1 MAYLC
6 HLLTPRAEAR
16 LLDGNQ
22 VGIFAISPIGIGS
35 VIAVCGSMIYS
46 SDVLEQMPQ
55 EHMRTALQ
63 IEDNLFVQTI
73 TDPNDTCSINHSCH
87 PNSGFLNAVQIVEM
101 QDIPAG
107 QEITYD
113 DAMTNGTSRRR
124 FVCHCNVIDCRGE
137 ITGDDWQQKN
147 LQERYRG
154 YFSPYLRR
162 RIAASGLARKLK
174 KNDVE
179 KLLLNY
185 DKNPISSITE
195 ALQIVLGRTFYQWPD
210 LIAAL
215 PIDAV
220 RQQLLLTKESQ
231 HLDYLVQELNE
242 LRGANFLPKQSY

>member
-22 VGIFAISPIGIGS
+22 LGIFAISPISVGT
-35 VIAVCGSMIYS
+35 VIAVCGSMIHS
-46 SDVLEQMPQ
+46 SDVLEHMPQ
-55 EHMRTALQ
+55 ELMQTALQ
-63 IEDNLFVQTI
+63 IEDSLFVQTI
-73 TDPNDTCSINHSCH
+73 AGSVDACFVNHSCD
-87 PNSGFLNAVQIVEM
+87 PNSGFLNAVQIVAM

-124 FVCHCNVIDCRGE
+124 FVCHCNSIDCRGE
-137 ITGDDWQQKN
+137 ITGDDWRQKN

-154 YFSPYLRR
+154 YFSPYLTR

-174 KNDVE
+174 KRDVE
-179 KLLLNY
+179 KLLLDY
-185 DKNPISSITE
+185 DKNPISNITD
-195 ALQIVLGRTFYQWPD
+195 ALQIVLGKPFCQWPD

-215 PIDAV
+215 PIDV
-220 RQQLLLTKESQ
+220 DRQRLLLSKDSQ
-231 HLDYLVQELNE
+231 HLDHLVQELNE
-242 LRGANFLPKQSY
+242 LRGTNFLPK

>member
-22 VGIFAISPIGIGS
+22 LGIFAISPISAGT

-46 SDVLEQMPQ
+46 SDVLEHIPQ

-73 TDPNDTCSINHSCH
+73 ADPVDAYFINHSCH
-87 PNSGFLNAVQIVEM
+87 PNSGFLNAVQIVAM

-124 FVCHCNVIDCRGE
+124 FVCHCNSIDCRGE
-137 ITGDDWQQKN
+137 ITGDDWRQKS

-154 YFSPYLRR
+154 YFSPYLTR

-179 KLLLNY
+179 KLLLDY
-185 DKNPISSITE
+185 DKSPVSSITE
-195 ALQIVLGRTFYQWPD
+195 ALQIVLGKTFCQWPD

-215 PIDAV
+215 PIDAD
-220 RQQLLLTKESQ
+220 RQRLLLTEDSQ
-231 HLDYLVQELNE
+231 HLDHLVQELNE
-242 LRGANFLPKQSY
+242 LRGANFLPK

>member
-6 HLLTPRAEAR
+6 HLLTPRAAAR

-22 VGIFAISPIGIGS
+22 VGIFAISPISVGS

-46 SDVLEQMPQ
+46 SDVLEHMPQ
-55 EHMRTALQ
+55 EHMQTALQ

-73 TDPNDTCSINHSCH
+73 TDPNDTCLINHSCH
-87 PNSGFLNAVQIVEM
+87 PNSGFLNAVQIVAM

-124 FVCHCNVIDCRGE
+124 FVCHCNSIDCRGE
-137 ITGDDWQQKN
+137 ITGDDWRQKS

-162 RIAASGLARKLK
+162 RITASLLARKLK

-179 KLLLNY
+179 KLLLDY
-185 DKNPISSITE
+185 DKSPVSSITN
-195 ALQIVLGRTFYQWPD
+195 ALQIVTGKTFCQWPD

-215 PIDAV
+215 PIDAD
-220 RQQLLLTKESQ
+220 RQRLLLIKDSQ
-231 HLDYLVQELNE
+231 HLDHLVQELNE
-242 LRGANFLPKQSY
+242 LRGANFLPK

>member
-6 HLLTPRAEAR
+6 HLLTPRAAAR

-22 VGIFAISPIGIGS
+22 VGIFAISPISVGS
-35 VIAVCGSMIYS
+35 VIAVCGSMIYTS
-46 SDVLEQMPQ
+46 GVLERMPQ
-55 EHMRTALQ
+55 EHMQTALQ

-73 TDPNDTCSINHSCH
+73 ADPNDTCFINHSCH
-87 PNSGFLNAVQIVEM
+87 PNSGFLNAVQIVAM

-124 FVCHCNVIDCRGE
+124 FICKCDLIDCRGE
-137 ITGDDWQQKN
+137 ITGDDWRQKN
-147 LQERYRG
+147 LQEQYRG

-162 RIAASGLARKLK
+162 RITASRLARKLT

-179 KLLLNY
+179 KLLLDY
-185 DKNPISSITE
+185 DKNPISSITD
-195 ALQIVLGRTFYQWPD
+195 ALQIVLGKTFCQWPD

-220 RQQLLLTKESQ
+220 RLRLLLTKDSQ
-231 HLDYLVQELNE
+231 NLDYLVQELNE
-242 LRGANFLPKQSY
+242 LRGANFLPK

>member
-22 VGIFAISPIGIGS
+22 LGIFAISPISVGT

-46 SDVLEQMPQ
+46 SDVLEYIPQ
-55 EHMRTALQ
+55 ENMRTALQ

-73 TDPNDTCSINHSCH
+73 ADPVDTHLINHSCH
-87 PNSGFLNAVQIVEM
+87 PNSGFLNAVQIVAI

-124 FVCHCNVIDCRGE
+124 FVCHCNSIDCRGE
-137 ITGDDWQQKN
+137 ITGDDWRQKN
-147 LQERYRG
+147 LQKRYRG
-154 YFSPYLRR
+154 YFSPYLSR
-162 RIAASGLARKLK
+162 RIAAGGLARKLK

-179 KLLLNY
+179 KLLLDY
-185 DKNPISSITE
+185 DKSPVSSITE
-195 ALQIVLGRTFYQWPD
+195 ALQIVLGKTFCQWPD

-215 PIDAV
+215 PIDAD
-220 RQQLLLTKESQ
+220 RQRLLLTEDSQ
-231 HLDYLVQELNE
+231 HLDHLVQELNE
-242 LRGANFLPKQSY
+242 LRGANFLPK

>member
-22 VGIFAISPIGIGS
+22 LGIFAISPISAGT

-46 SDVLEQMPQ
+46 SDVLEHIPQ

-73 TDPNDTCSINHSCH
+73 ADPDHTCFINHSCH
-87 PNSGFLNAVQIVEM
+87 PNSGFLNAVQIVAM

-124 FVCHCNVIDCRGE
+124 FVCHCNSIDCRGE
-137 ITGDDWQQKN
+137 ITGDDWRQKN

-154 YFSPYLRR
+154 YFSPYLMR
-162 RIAASGLARKLK
+162 RIAASGRARKLK
-174 KNDVE
+174 KKDVE
-179 KLLLNY
+179 KLLLEY
-185 DKNPISSITE
+185 DKSPVSSITE
-195 ALQIVLGRTFYQWPD
+195 ALQIVLGKTFCQWPD

-215 PIDAV
+215 PIDAD
-220 RQQLLLTKESQ
+220 RQRLLLTEDSQ
-231 HLDYLVQELNE
+231 HLDHLVQELNE
-242 LRGANFLPKQSY
+242 LRGANFLPK

>member
-22 VGIFAISPIGIGS
+22 LGIFAISPISAGT

-46 SDVLEQMPQ
+46 SDVLEHIPQ

-73 TDPNDTCSINHSCH
+73 ADPDHTCFINHSCH
-87 PNSGFLNAVQIVEM
+87 PNSGFLNAVQIVAM

-124 FVCHCNVIDCRGE
+124 FVCHCNSIDCRGE
-137 ITGDDWQQKN
+137 ITGDDWRQKN

-154 YFSPYLRR
+154 YFSPYLMR

-179 KLLLNY
+179 KLLLDY
-185 DKNPISSITE
+185 DKSPVSSITN
-195 ALQIVLGRTFYQWPD
+195 ALQIVTGKTFCQWPD

-215 PIDAV
+215 PIDAD
-220 RQQLLLTKESQ
+220 RQRLLLTEDSQ
-231 HLDYLVQELNE
+231 HLDHLVQELNE
-242 LRGANFLPKQSY
+242 LRGANFLPK

>member
-87 PNSGFLNAVQIVEM
+87 PNSGFLNAVQIVAM

-124 FVCHCNVIDCRGE
+124 FVCHCNSIDCRGE
-137 ITGDDWQQKN
+137 ITGDDWRQKN

-162 RIAASGLARKLK
+162 RMAASGLARKLK
-174 KNDVE
+174 KKDVE

-195 ALQIVLGRTFYQWPD
+195 ALQIVLGRTFCQWPD
-210 LIAAL
+210 LITAL

-220 RQQLLLTKESQ
+220 RLQLLLAKDSQ
-231 HLDYLVQELNE
+231 HLDHLVQELNE

>member
-22 VGIFAISPIGIGS
+22 IGIFAISPISVGT
-35 VIAVCGSMIYS
+35 VIAVCGSMIYT
-46 SDVLEQMPQ
+46 SDVLEHIPQ

-63 IEDNLFVQTI
+63 IEDNLFFQTI
-73 TDPNDTCSINHSCH
+73 ADPVDTYFINHSCH
-87 PNSGFLNAVQIVEM
+87 PNSGFLNAVQIVAM

-124 FVCHCNVIDCRGE
+124 FVCHCNSIHCRGE
-137 ITGDDWQQKN
+137 ITGDDWHQKS

-154 YFSPYLRR
+154 YFSPYLMR

-174 KNDVE
+174 KKDVE
-179 KLLLNY
+179 KLLLDY
-185 DKNPISSITE
+185 DKSPVSSITN
-195 ALQIVLGRTFYQWPD
+195 ALQIVTGKTFCQWPD

-215 PIDAV
+215 PIDAD
-220 RQQLLLTKESQ
+220 RQRLLLTEDSQ
-231 HLDYLVQELNE
+231 HLDHLVQELNE
-242 LRGANFLPKQSY
+242 LRGANFLPK

>member
-22 VGIFAISPIGIGS
+22 LGIFAISPISAGT

-46 SDVLEQMPQ
+46 SDVLEHIPQ

-73 TDPNDTCSINHSCH
+73 ADPDHTCFINHSCH
-87 PNSGFLNAVQIVEM
+87 PNSGFLNAVQIVAM

-124 FVCHCNVIDCRGE
+124 FVCHCNSIDCRGE
-137 ITGDDWQQKN
+137 ITGDDWRQKN

-154 YFSPYLRR
+154 YFSPYLMR
-162 RIAASGLARKLK
+162 RIAASGRARKLK
-174 KNDVE
+174 KKDVE
-179 KLLLNY
+179 KLLLDY
-185 DKNPISSITE
+185 DKSPVSSITE
-195 ALQIVLGRTFYQWPD
+195 ALQIVLGKTFCQWPD

-215 PIDAV
+215 PIDAD
-220 RQQLLLTKESQ
+220 RQRLLLTEDSQ
-231 HLDYLVQELNE
+231 HLDHLVQELNE
-242 LRGANFLPKQSY
+242 LRGANFLPK

>member
-22 VGIFAISPIGIGS
+22 LGIFAISPISVGT

-46 SDVLEQMPQ
+46 SDVLEYIPQ

-73 TDPNDTCSINHSCH
+73 ADPVDTYFINHSCH
-87 PNSGFLNAVQIVEM
+87 PNSGFLNAVQIVAM

-124 FVCHCNVIDCRGE
+124 FVCHCNSIDCRGE
-137 ITGDDWQQKN
+137 ITGDDWRQKN

-154 YFSPYLRR
+154 YFSPYLSR

-179 KLLLNY
+179 KLLLDY
-185 DKNPISSITE
+185 DKSPVSSITE
-195 ALQIVLGRTFYQWPD
+195 ALQIVLGKTFCQWPD

-215 PIDAV
+215 PIDAD
-220 RQQLLLTKESQ
+220 RQRLLLTEDSQ
-231 HLDYLVQELNE
+231 HLDHLVQELNE
-242 LRGANFLPKQSY
+242 LRGANFLPK

>member
-16 LLDGNQ
+16 LLDGNKL
-22 VGIFAISPIGIGS
+22 GIFAISPISVGT
-35 VIAVCGSMIYS
+35 VIAVCGSMIYTS
-46 SDVLEQMPQ
+46 GVLEHIPQ
-55 EHMRTALQ
+55 EHIRTALQ
-63 IEDNLFVQTI
+63 IEDNLFFQTI
-73 TDPNDTCSINHSCH
+73 ADPVDTYFINHSCH
-87 PNSGFLNAVQIVEM
+87 PNSGFLNAVQIVAM

-124 FVCHCNVIDCRGE
+124 FVCHCNSIDCRGE
-137 ITGDDWQQKN
+137 ITGDDWRQKS

-154 YFSPYLRR
+154 YFSPYLTR
-162 RIAASGLARKLK
+162 RIAASGLARILK

-195 ALQIVLGRTFYQWPD
+195 ALQIVLGRTFCQWPD

-215 PIDAV
+215 PIDAD
-220 RQQLLLTKESQ
+220 RQRLLLIKDSQ
-231 HLDYLVQELNE
+231 HLDHLVQELNE
-242 LRGANFLPKQSY
+242 LRGANFLPM

>member
-22 VGIFAISPIGIGS
+22 LGIFAISPISVGT

-46 SDVLEQMPQ
+46 SDVLEYIPQ

-73 TDPNDTCSINHSCH
+73 ADPDHTCFINHSCH
-87 PNSGFLNAVQIVEM
+87 PNSGFLNAVQIVAM

-124 FVCHCNVIDCRGE
+124 FVCHCNSIDCRGE
-137 ITGDDWQQKN
+137 ITGDDWRQKN

-154 YFSPYLRR
+154 YFSPYLSR

-179 KLLLNY
+179 KLLLDY
-185 DKNPISSITE
+185 DKSPVSSITN
-195 ALQIVLGRTFYQWPD
+195 ALQIVTGKTFCQWPD

-215 PIDAV
+215 PIDAD
-220 RQQLLLTKESQ
+220 RQRLLLTEDSQ
-231 HLDYLVQELNE
+231 HLDHLVQELNE
-242 LRGANFLPKQSY
+242 LRGANFLPK

>member
-22 VGIFAISPIGIGS
+22 LGIFAISPISVGT
-35 VIAVCGSMIYS
+35 VIAVCGSMIHS
-46 SDVLEQMPQ
+46 SDVLEHMPQ

-73 TDPNDTCSINHSCH
+73 ADSDNTCVINHSCY
-87 PNSGFLNAVQIVEM
+87 PNSGFLNAVQIVAM

-113 DAMTNGTSRRR
+113 DAMTNGTSNRR
-124 FVCHCNVIDCRGE
+124 FVCHCNLIDCRGE
-137 ITGDDWQQKN
+137 ITGDDWRQKN

-154 YFSPYLRR
+154 YFSPYLTR
-162 RIAASGLARKLK
+162 RITASGLARKLK
-174 KNDVE
+174 KKDVE
-179 KLLLNY
+179 KLLLDH
-185 DKNPISSITE
+185 DKSPITSITNV
-195 ALQIVLGRTFYQWPD
+195 LQIVLGTPFCQWPD

-215 PIDAV
+215 PIDAD
-220 RQQLLLTKESQ
+220 RQRLLLTKDSQ
-231 HLDYLVQELNE
+231 HLDHLVQELNE
-242 LRGANFLPKQSY
+242 LRGANFLPK

>member
-22 VGIFAISPIGIGS
+22 LGIFAISPISVGT
-35 VIAVCGSMIYS
+35 VIAVCGLKICSY
-46 SDVLEQMPQ
+46 DVLEHMPK
-55 EHMRTALQ
+55 EYMRTALQ

-73 TDPNDTCSINHSCH
+73 ADPDGTCFINHSCH
-87 PNSGFLNAVQIVEM
+87 PNSGFLNAVQIVAM

-124 FVCHCNVIDCRGE
+124 FVCHCNSIDCRGE
-137 ITGDDWQQKN
+137 IAGDDWRQKI

-154 YFSPYLRR
+154 YFSPYLTR
-162 RIAASGLARKLK
+162 RIAASGLARKLT

-179 KLLLNY
+179 KLLLDY
-185 DKNPISSITE
+185 DKNPISSITNV
-195 ALQIVLGRTFYQWPD
+195 LRIVLGKTFCQWPD

-215 PIDAV
+215 PIDAD
-220 RQQLLLTKESQ
+220 RQRLLLTEDSQ
-231 HLDYLVQELNE
+231 HLDHLMQELNE
-242 LRGANFLPKQSY
+242 LRGANFLPK